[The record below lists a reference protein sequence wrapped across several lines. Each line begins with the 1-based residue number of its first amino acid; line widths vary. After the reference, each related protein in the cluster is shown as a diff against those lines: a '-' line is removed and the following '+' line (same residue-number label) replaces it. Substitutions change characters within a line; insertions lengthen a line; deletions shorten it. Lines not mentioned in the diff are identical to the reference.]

1 MSQRNNMIKLT
12 LYDEIN
18 KRVYDLQIVSAKEHQ
33 VKLWWAQPNT
43 SISYQPTDESFRSG
57 FD

>member
-1 MSQRNNMIKLT
+1 MIKLT